1 MEIPKDLPYLI
12 AIGVLGALV
21 VGETTTLLILFCKGS
36 KKSCCKDLRDK
47 SSQTEEFYQQKR

>member
-36 KKSCCKDLRDK
+36 RKSCKDLRDK
-47 SSQTEEFYQQKR
+47 SSQTEEFYPRNR

>member
-36 KKSCCKDLRDK
+36 RKSCKDFRDK